1 MEVIEI
7 ENLIVERSGQFII
20 NDFSATLNPGT
31 ITAIVGA
38 NGSGKSTLLSA
49 IAGDL
54 PYRGSIRIADNEVR
68 DLSIEQQSELRS
80 VVAQS
85 RHFWLSFTVHEVLAM
100 GMSAEA
106 LEFLHPYAQELKIQ
120 RLLEKPVTAL
130 SGGEVQRIDIA
141 RALMVDR
148 GVLLFDEP
156 LSAQDIYSRRRI
168 IDILLREKEA
178 GKTIAIVA
186 HLDSAD
192 LSWCDNVINLSK

>member
-1 MEVIEI
+1 MIEI
-7 ENLIVERSGQFII
+7 ENLVVERNGRAII
-20 NDFSATLNPGT
+20 NDFSATLEPGT

-38 NGSGKSTLLSA
+38 NGSGKSTLINA

-54 PYRGSIRIADNEVR
+54 SYQGSIRIADKEVR
-68 DLSIEQQSELRS
+68 ELTIQQQADLRS

-85 RHFWLSFTVHEVLAM
+85 RHFWLGFTVEEVLAM
-100 GMSAEA
+100 GMNEDALKFLKPFAE
-106 LEFLHPYAQELKIQ
+106 ELKIR
-120 RLLEKPVTAL
+120 RLLHTPVTTL

-141 RALMVDR
+141 RALMVNR
-148 GVLLFDEP
+148 GVLLLDEP

-168 IDILLREKEA
+168 IEILLREKAA

-192 LSWCDNVINLSK
+192 LSWCDHIINLSK

>member
-7 ENLIVERSGQFII
+7 EKLNVERNGQTII
-20 NDFSATLNPGT
+20 RDFFATLKPGT
-31 ITAIVGA
+31 ITAIIGA

-54 PYRGSIRIADNEVR
+54 AYTGSIRISGSEVSN
-68 DLSIEQQSELRS
+68 LSIPEQSRLRS
-80 VVAQS
+80 VVSQN

-100 GMSAEA
+100 GMSADA
-106 LEFLHPYAQELKIQ
+106 LQLLQPYAQELNIQ
-120 RLLEKPVTAL
+120 RLLDKPITAL

-148 GVLLFDEP
+148 NTLLLDEP
-156 LSAQDIYSRRRI
+156 LSAQDVSSRQRI
-168 IDILLREKEA
+168 IDILFREKNH
-178 GKTIAIVA
+178 GKTIAVIA

-192 LSWCDNVINLSK
+192 LNWSDEIINLSK